1 METGNLTIDAQ
12 AAFARQRRRSRLE
25 RLARWARR
33 SCDADRLPCL
43 DQAMAVRV
51 NRRTLGLQEVALA
64 SIQGTTE
71 PAKANAFDRVF
82 RPSSASRGR
91 WERLWIAGRRGASL
105 PPVSLVRL
113 GDRHFVDD
121 GHHRVSVARA
131 LGMAAIDAE
140 VVELSSRWAHPGSPL
155 DNPPYDN

>member
-25 RLARWARR
+25 RLARWVRR
-33 SCDADRLPCL
+33 SRDADRLPCL

-51 NRRTLGLQEVALA
+51 NRRTLGLQEVAPA

-82 RPSSASRGR
+82 RPSSASRGS
-91 WERLWIAGRRGASL
+91 GRRGASL

-113 GDRHFVDD
+113 GDRHFIDD

-140 VVELSSRWAHPGSPL
+140 VVELARDRSRISAR
-155 DNPPYDN
+155 